1 MLGQAWRHFR
11 DSLQVF
17 AKFIVTILICC
28 SQSLHICTIRR
39 HNLFFFLTQRLTVFN
54 ITVGMAGMVDNMA
67 NTLDPAV
74 VQFSDQDDLD
84 SAVVAFHCRV

>member
-1 MLGQAWRHFR
+1 MVMV
-11 DSLQVF
+11 D
-17 AKFIVTILICC
+17 
-28 SQSLHICTIRR
+28 
-39 HNLFFFLTQRLTVFN
+39 
-54 ITVGMAGMVDNMA
+54 TVGMAGMVDNVDLAGMVDNMP